1 MKFFVRHLRATR
13 SGILMMLAIQ
23 GSVFLFGVLMV
34 LGINAFLNEDQDYA
48 AMGSMMA
55 LLGGVLGGGI
65 AGGYGASVRYR
76 MAVSMGR
83 TRTSYI
89 LSDPVVTA
97 LHSLLGIGTA
107 WVLNR
112 LELWL
117 YGLLYPG
124 WELSLDVFSY
134 FEWYYVPILASAVCV
149 ISFCLGAL
157 QLRFGPKGF
166 AAVWF
171 PLCFGPMIASNS
183 IAAVKNGSDSLLAQI
198 GRGLL
203 FLAGLLRPGAW
214 RAVGA
219 VVLLALVALSAVCYR
234 RAEVRM

>member
-1 MKFFVRHLRATR
+1 MRFFLQHMRANR
-13 SGILMMLAIQ
+13 DGMLIMLGIQ
-23 GSVFLFGVLMV
+23 GGLFLLGVLIV
-34 LGINAFLNEDQDYA
+34 LGINAGLNDERDYA
-48 AMGSMMA
+48 AIGSMMA
-55 LLGGVLGGGI
+55 LMGTAFGSLARGH
-65 AGGYGASVRYR
+65 GAPVRYR

-107 WVLNR
+107 WALNR

-124 WELSLDVFSY
+124 WELTLDVFSY
-134 FEWYYVPILASAVCV
+134 FEWYYVPILASVVCV
-149 ISFCLGAL
+149 INFCLGAL

-171 PLCFGPMIASNS
+171 PLCFGPMIVSNS
-183 IAAVKNGSDSLLAQI
+183 IAAVKNGSNSLLAQI
-198 GRGLL
+198 GRGIL
-203 FLAGLLRPGAW
+203 FLSGLLRPGAW
-214 RAVGA
+214 CAVGA
-219 VVLLALVALSAVCYR
+219 AVLLALVALSAVCYR

>member
-1 MKFFVRHLRATR
+1 MKFLVRHLRATR
-13 SGILMMLAIQ
+13 GDILVILSIQ

-34 LGINAFLNEDQDYA
+34 LGINAFLNEDRDYA
-48 AMGSMMA
+48 AIGSMMA

-65 AGGYGASVRYR
+65 AGGYGTSVRYQ

-89 LSDPVVTA
+89 LSAPVVTA

-107 WVLNR
+107 WALNR

-124 WELSLDVFSY
+124 WELSLNVFSN
-134 FEWYYVPILASAVCV
+134 FEWYYVPILALAVCV
-149 ISFCLGAL
+149 INFCLGAL

-166 AAVWF
+166 AAFWF
-171 PLCFGPMIASNS
+171 PLCFGPMIVSNS
-183 IAAVKNGSDSLLAQI
+183 IMAVKNGSSSLLAQI

-214 RAVGA
+214 CAVGA
-219 VVLLALVALSAVCYR
+219 AVLLALVALSAACYC

>member
-34 LGINAFLNEDQDYA
+34 LGINAFLNEDRDYA
-48 AMGSMMA
+48 AIGSMMA

-107 WVLNR
+107 WALNR

-124 WELSLDVFSY
+124 WELTLDVFSY
-134 FEWYYVPILASAVCV
+134 FEWYYVPILASVVCV
-149 ISFCLGAL
+149 INFCLGAL

-171 PLCFGPMIASNS
+171 PLCFGPMIVSNS
-183 IAAVKNGSDSLLAQI
+183 IAAVKNGSNSLLAQI
-198 GRGLL
+198 GRGIL
-203 FLAGLLRPGAW
+203 FLSGLLRPGAW
-214 RAVGA
+214 CAVGA
-219 VVLLALVALSAVCYR
+219 AVLLALVALSAVCYR